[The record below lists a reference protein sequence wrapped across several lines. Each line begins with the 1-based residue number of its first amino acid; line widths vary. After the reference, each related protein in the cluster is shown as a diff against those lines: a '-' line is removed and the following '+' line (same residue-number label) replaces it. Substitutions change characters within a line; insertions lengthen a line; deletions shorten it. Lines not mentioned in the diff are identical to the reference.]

1 MVFNNRKGTIIE
13 VPVELND
20 SREVTTWNVEGKQLS
35 PAYGEVSGTAR
46 AKIFDVPQHAWLL
59 ETHSPRKAIGVMED
73 GSILVSLPGIRA
85 GKYGTE
91 HAALINGIS
100 IDFEYEGILYCS
112 MSLSNDTICKLST
125 KISGLESSYESD
137 PMVSNSRGLP
147 IPLSLLREHAQ
158 GHNVL

>member
-1 MVFNNRKGTIIE
+1 MIFNNRKGTTIE

-20 SREVTTWNVEGKQLS
+20 SREVTTWNVEGKQLN
-35 PAYGEVSGTAR
+35 PAYGEVSAKAK

-59 ETHSPRKAIGVMED
+59 ETCSIRKAIGVMED
-73 GSILVSLPGIRA
+73 GSFLIILPGCRA
-85 GKYGTE
+85 GKYGRE
-91 HAALINGIS
+91 HVALINDIS

-112 MSLSNDTICKLST
+112 MALSNDTICSLST
-125 KISGLESSYESD
+125 KVTGLDSSYGSD
-137 PMVSNSRGLP
+137 PMVSNTRGLP